1 MIIKRP
7 ISEEQKAKIEAR
19 GKPSQED
26 INQAASDLILYL
38 MRRIEELE
46 TYSGDSA
53 D

>member
-19 GKPSQED
+19 GKPSQEE
-26 INQAASDLILYL
+26 INQAANDLIWYL
-38 MRRIEELE
+38 MQRIEQLE